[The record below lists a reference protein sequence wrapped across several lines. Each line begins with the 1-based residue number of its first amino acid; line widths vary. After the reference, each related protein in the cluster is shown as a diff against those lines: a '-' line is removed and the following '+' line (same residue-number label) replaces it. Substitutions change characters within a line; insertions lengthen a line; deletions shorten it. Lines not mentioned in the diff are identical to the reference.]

1 MAQRVD
7 SRMVEISPFSPSDY
21 DEVMALWRATEGL
34 TLRAADSREALTS
47 YVARNP
53 GLSFVARDG
62 GRLVA
67 AVLAGT
73 DGRRGYLQHL
83 AVAPAHRNQGLGSSL
98 AKRVLRQLGALG
110 VAKCHLFVRREHM
123 QAREFWERLGWTA
136 RDDVLLMS
144 HTAADDAN
152 A

>member
-1 MAQRVD
+1 
-7 SRMVEISPFSPSDY
+7 MVEIFPFSPSDY
-21 DEVMALWRATEGL
+21 DEVMALWAATEGL
-34 TLRAADSREALTS
+34 TLRAVDSAEALTS

-83 AVAPAHRNQGLGSSL
+83 AVAPSHRRQGLGTSL
-98 AKRVLRQLGALG
+98 AERVLRQLGALG
-110 VAKCHLFVRREHM
+110 IAKCHLFVRRDHI
-123 QAREFWERLGWTA
+123 QGRKFWEQLGWTA

-144 HTAADDAN
+144 RTAADDPN